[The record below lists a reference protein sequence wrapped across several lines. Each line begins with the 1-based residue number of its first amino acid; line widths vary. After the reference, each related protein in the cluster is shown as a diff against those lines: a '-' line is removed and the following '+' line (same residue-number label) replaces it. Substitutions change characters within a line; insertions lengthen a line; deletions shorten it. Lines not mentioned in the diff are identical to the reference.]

1 MVIFTVVVVVGIV
14 GIVEVV
20 VTGGSVVVVVDGGAV
35 VVVVVGDGLGVV
47 VTGGAVV
54 VVTTCVGGGGADEF
68 DGPAGSVPDPSKW
81 QVSNHRTPIKNPVG
95 FDRPQFFGQY
105 RDSRQNVFLDGNS
118 NLVLRATREGNR
130 YFGGL
135 VHGLWRG
142 GIGTTWEARIKF
154 NCLAPGMWPAWW
166 LSNDDPGRSGEIDL
180 IEWYGNGTWPSGT
193 TVHAN
198 PDGTAF
204 ETCPIGVDGGWH
216 NWRVTW
222 NPSGMYFWLDYAD
235 GIEPYF
241 SVPATGIEDL
251 NEPIREWPFN
261 DPGYTV
267 FPVLNLAVG
276 GSGGGDPATGS
287 YPQEMLVDWVRVF

>member
-1 MVIFTVVVVVGIV
+1 
-14 GIVEVV
+14 
-20 VTGGSVVVVVDGGAV
+20 
-35 VVVVVGDGLGVV
+35 
-47 VTGGAVV
+47 
-54 VVTTCVGGGGADEF
+54 
-68 DGPAGSVPDPSKW
+68 
-81 QVSNHRTPIKNPVG
+81 VSNFRTPIRNPNG
-95 FDRPQFFGQY
+95 FDQPQFWGQY
-105 RDSRQNVFLDGNS
+105 RDNRQNVFVDGNS
-118 NLVLRATREGNR
+118 NLVLRATRDGGG

-142 GIGTTWEARIKF
+142 GVGTTWEARIKM
-154 NCLAPGMWPAWW
+154 NCLGPGMWPAWW

-180 IEWYGNGTWPSGT
+180 FEWYGNGTWPSGT

-204 ETCPIGVDGGWH
+204 ETFPIGVDGAWH
-216 NWRVTW
+216 NWRVRWDVT
-222 NPSGMYFWLDYAD
+222 GMYFWLDYTD
-235 GIEPYF
+235 GAAPYF

-276 GSGGGDPATGS
+276 GSGGGDPATGN

>member
-1 MVIFTVVVVVGIV
+1 M
-14 GIVEVV
+14 
-20 VTGGSVVVVVDGGAV
+20 
-35 VVVVVGDGLGVV
+35 
-47 VTGGAVV
+47 
-54 VVTTCVGGGGADEF
+54 
-68 DGPAGSVPDPSKW
+68 
-81 QVSNHRTPIKNPVG
+81 
-95 FDRPQFFGQY
+95 
-105 RDSRQNVFLDGNS
+105 FLDGNS

-287 YPQEMLVDWVRVF
+287 YPQEMLVDWVRVFNASRSCPGCYPACSEKAWSFWSP

>member
-1 MVIFTVVVVVGIV
+1 MMMMAGFGALAAALPAPTAWADPSRPAAPAGPTPAPAAPAAA
-14 GIVEVV
+14 
-20 VTGGSVVVVVDGGAV
+20 TGG
-35 VVVVVGDGLGVV
+35 LLFH
-47 VTGGAVV
+47 
-54 VVTTCVGGGGADEF
+54 DEF

-287 YPQEMLVDWVRVF
+287 YP